1 MNESIQSISLVIRDR
16 LSELLSTIPEYPDRL
31 YSVFSGSSP
40 TGAADWHL
48 LQILIGV
55 GIAVIGYL
63 SSKLVDGWGRK
74 QFRYLFNPEP
84 IDRAEKIGYL
94 MSRAAIQ
101 FVSVAVMF
109 TAVALLAILF
119 HQSEAQRADFLLPV
133 TLLAVA
139 RVGLLLFSNILAPDV
154 PGHRLLSFDDD
165 AAKKLHKSLVIVFS
179 IGFGLSQIV
188 SWLIILGIDKEVG
201 VVANLLVSSIAV
213 LLLSYVTIGFRREI
227 AYALRGGRETV
238 TKGVM
243 FISNVWHVLAIS
255 YFLSA
260 WVISA
265 ARYILDRPN
274 AFGLVASPVL
284 TLLGALLLYS
294 ILLVLIDSLAKRC
307 SPSNHNS
314 ASAMIQ
320 PGSMYRS
327 MLKLGEYTAAVTT
340 VVAAFF
346 YLMWSWGLDVSRD
359 GPILNL
365 VDVLVVLFAG
375 WLIYNAITLVINQ
388 KIENEGGINATEPGE
403 EGGGEGRVTRIAM
416 LLSLLKKFLSVTVL
430 IIIGMMV
437 LSELGIDIAPLFAGA
452 GIVGLAIGFGAQ
464 TMVRDIFS
472 GAFFL
477 MDDAFRIGEYI
488 DIGEVKGTV
497 EKISVRSMQLR
508 HHMGALHTVPFG
520 EIKYLTNYSRDW
532 VMMKLKLRVTYE
544 TDIEKVRKLIKKLG
558 QQLLQHPEVGE
569 KFMQPLKSQG
579 VYSMEDENAIVIRVK
594 FMTKPG
600 DQFQTRKVVYQ
611 SIRDLFHEENIRFAT
626 QREVLV
632 RVADAEQM
640 HNLDK
645 EIVGAAAAEALR
657 VSDKSQHTGNN
668 NKR

>member
-1 MNESIQSISLVIRDR
+1 
-16 LSELLSTIPEYPDRL
+16 
-31 YSVFSGSSP
+31 
-40 TGAADWHL
+40 
-48 LQILIGV
+48 
-55 GIAVIGYL
+55 
-63 SSKLVDGWGRK
+63 
-74 QFRYLFNPEP
+74 
-84 IDRAEKIGYL
+84 
-94 MSRAAIQ
+94 
-101 FVSVAVMF
+101 
-109 TAVALLAILF
+109 
-119 HQSEAQRADFLLPV
+119 
-133 TLLAVA
+133 
-139 RVGLLLFSNILAPDV
+139 
-154 PGHRLLSFDDD
+154 
-165 AAKKLHKSLVIVFS
+165 
-179 IGFGLSQIV
+179 
-188 SWLIILGIDKEVG
+188 
-201 VVANLLVSSIAV
+201 
-213 LLLSYVTIGFRREI
+213 
-227 AYALRGGRETV
+227 
-238 TKGVM
+238 
-243 FISNVWHVLAIS
+243 
-255 YFLSA
+255 
-260 WVISA
+260 VISA

-314 ASAMIQ
+314 ASAVIQ